1 MQLSDIL
8 AISGSVLASIGGGT
22 AIVFAFSNWLGK
34 VWANR
39 LMVKEKAEYNKE
51 LEKEKTEHIRQLELL
66 KNSFL
71 KETESYKI
79 KLKKSEFLFEK
90 QFEAASEL
98 VALHRSFLPDI
109 SFPHMDW
116 EDVLD
121 HYVFSSEEIEKK
133 LKNYLSCHGAVL
145 GEEVEEKISE
155 CLSIAGWN
163 KFEINKELEVSS
175 KGKDEAE
182 KIYEILNEAKKL
194 MLVKVNTQIST

>member
-1 MQLSDIL
+1 MQLLDIL
-8 AISGSVLASIGGGT
+8 AIAGTVLFSIGGGT
-22 AIVFAFSNWLGK
+22 AIVFGFSSWLGK

-39 LMVKEKAEYNKE
+39 IM
-51 LEKEKTEHIRQLELL
+51 EKEKNEHTRELEFL

-71 KETESYKI
+71 KDTESYKI
-79 KLKKSEFLFEK
+79 KLKKSELIFEK

-109 SFPHMDW
+109 TFPDMDW

-121 HYVFSSEEIEKK
+121 HYAFSSKDIEKK
-133 LKNYLSCHGAVL
+133 LKEYLSRHGAIL

-155 CLSIAGWN
+155 CLGIAGWN
-163 KFEINKELEVSS
+163 KFEIKKDSDVTT

-182 KIYEILNEAKKL
+182 KIYNLLNDAKNL
-194 MLVKVNTQIST
+194 MIEKVTTQTST